1 MAYAKETYIKMAAQV
16 RPIAPCPP
24 RFVCVG
30 FASVSVLSTTASS
43 SPLRLNCTGFVSFVR
58 KRSSNPPTPPQAELL
73 EVYIETEA
81 WDEAFTLSQLT
92 PALGATVHLPYA
104 RWLASRDRFE
114 EAQVGSRPRRPLE
127 SGASPRLVRPICTR
141 RGRDVRPICTGGKGA
156 SSDLY
161 GRGGAARRE

>member
-1 MAYAKETYIKMAAQV
+1 M
-16 RPIAPCPP
+16 
-24 RFVCVG
+24 
-30 FASVSVLSTTASS
+30 
-43 SPLRLNCTGFVSFVR
+43 
-58 KRSSNPPTPPQAELL
+58 
-73 EVYIETEA
+73 YIETEA

-161 GRGGAARRE
+161 GRGGGCAARVTREAAKVEFQRAGRPEEAVRMLESLTEAAVAQRAFKVRLASLRYGRSFCDAVRMV